1 MPEFENK
8 NNSKLVIY
16 VIPIIVALI
25 TCFGAVVSM
34 IIAKIPVPNL
44 SAFTATPIFIIVTET
59 PVPVFTNLAPTLII
73 TVTNTPAP
81 LTAQKIETE
90 VTGNSQKRYSV
101 DLQDGEILV
110 GHGEK
115 FQKYNSVAFLIIG
128 AGHFDFELKTG
139 LWDKWTNVTPDL
151 YDELLKEQF
160 DTLTS
165 YDKSPIMVK
174 CDLYGCE

>member
-1 MPEFENK
+1 VQI
-8 NNSKLVIY
+8 SR
-16 VIPIIVALI
+16 
-25 TCFGAVVSM
+25 T
-34 IIAKIPVPNL
+34 KIPVRTL
-44 SAFTATPIFIIVTET
+44 SAYTATPILIIVTVT
-59 PVPVFTNLAPTLII
+59 PVPVFTNLTPTMTI
-73 TVTNTPAP
+73 TVTNTSAP

-90 VTGNSQKRYSV
+90 VTGNSQKSYSV
-101 DLQDGEILV
+101 DLQDEEIIV

-115 FQKYNSVAFLIIG
+115 FQKYNKVAFLIIG

-151 YDELLKEQF
+151 YEKLLKEQF

-165 YDKSPIMVK
+165 NGKSPIMVK